1 MLVINQ
7 EAEKLGFNRQAPIV
21 RGDSE
26 EIDFSGLHLDTKTYD
41 VLYAQLGQ
49 TWSESDKSIIKYLYR
64 THSCPRH
71 VQFHPQQ
78 SR

>member
-1 MLVINQ
+1 MAHMDRISMGDIHGVHDIR
-7 EAEKLGFNRQAPIV
+7 FQA
-21 RGDSE
+21 
-26 EIDFSGLHLDTKTYD
+26 D